1 MNEYK
6 QEVIE
11 TLLDELYPTGAL
23 VEVTVYGG
31 EFSCCIDIE
40 TLLEKND
47 TIDFYSLMTAET
59 ELIFDEVFHQTIID
73 TSASDIREI
82 TFAMAVH
89 FYRELFNIDVVS
101 GNETSVAKLVEEV
114 FGYPK

>member
-6 QEVIE
+6 EVIE
-11 TLLDELYPTGAL
+11 NLLDGLYPTGEL
-23 VEVTVYGG
+23 VEVEVCGG
-31 EFSCCIDIE
+31 EFYCCIDIE

-47 TIDFYSLMTAET
+47 STDFYSLLTTET
-59 ELIFDEVFHQTIID
+59 ERIYDEVFSQTIIG

-89 FYRELFNIDVVS
+89 FYRELFNIDVVY

-114 FGYPK
+114 FGYPR

>member
-6 QEVIE
+6 EVIE
-11 TLLDELYPTGAL
+11 TLLDGLYPTGEL
-23 VEVTVYGG
+23 VEVEVCGG
-31 EFSCCIDIE
+31 EFYCCIDIE

-47 TIDFYSLMTAET
+47 TTDFYSLMTTET
-59 ELIFDEVFHQTIID
+59 ELIFDEVFSQTIIG

-89 FYRELFNIDVVS
+89 FYKELFNINVVS

>member
-11 TLLDELYPTGAL
+11 TLLNELYPTGRQ

-31 EFSCCIDIE
+31 EFYCCIDIE

-47 TIDFYSLMTAET
+47 SIDFDGLITAET
-59 ELIFDEVFHQTIID
+59 ELIFDEVFSQTIIGAP
-73 TSASDIREI
+73 ASDIREI